1 VGVQIEEVRGHVSSL
16 AIAKSNYRT
25 GKAAPHALDWHNI
38 QHGGSVAAAEFTII
52 DTLADIDPAQWQAL
66 AGDNPTLSYTFLHA
80 LHETGCA
87 APNTGWSPRYLIL
100 QRDGELHAA
109 MPLYLKAHSRG
120 EYVFDQGWADA
131 FHRNGIP
138 YYPKLLSAVPFTPV
152 TGSRLLA
159 RTTED
164 RALLAQAALQVAQQ
178 LGTSSLHI
186 LFPADEDR
194 QALAEAGYMLRE
206 GVQFHWENQ
215 DYADFDAFLAS
226 MKMEKRKKLRQDRK
240 RVEDAGIHFEHL
252 AGSAISDEVLRFFY
266 QCYVSTYEAH
276 YSRPYLSLAFFQ
288 RLLAET
294 PDSLMIVLAKRGETS
309 VAVALNLVGGNV
321 MYGRYWGTQEFVSGL
336 HFETCYVQ
344 SIAYCIRHGLARF
357 EGGAQGI
364 HKMSRGLVPTATWS
378 AHWVADPRFADAIG
392 DFLTQETAAMDEY
405 LEELAEHIPFKKQ

>member
-1 VGVQIEEVRGHVSSL
+1 M
-16 AIAKSNYRT
+16 
-25 GKAAPHALDWHNI
+25 AAT
-38 QHGGSVAAAEFTII
+38 EFMII
-52 DTLADIDPAQWQAL
+52 DSLADIDPAQWQAL

-80 LHETGCA
+80 LHETECA
-87 APNTGWSPRYLIL
+87 SPRTGWSPRYLVL

-109 MPLYLKAHSRG
+109 MPLYLKEHSRG
-120 EYVFDQGWADA
+120 EYVFDHAWADA
-131 FHRNGIP
+131 FHRHGIP

-159 RTTED
+159 RTVED
-164 RALLAQAALQVAQQ
+164 RTLLAQAALQVARQ

-186 LFPADEDR
+186 LFPNDEDR
-194 QALAEAGYMLRE
+194 QALADAGYMLRE

-215 DYADFDAFLAS
+215 DYADFDAFLSS

-240 RVEDAGIHFEHL
+240 RVQEAGIHFEHL

-266 QCYVSTYEAH
+266 ECYISTYRAH
-276 YSRPYLSLAFFQ
+276 YSKPYLSLAFFQ

-294 PDSLMIVLAKRGETS
+294 PDSLMIVLAKRGDMP

-321 MYGRYWGTQEFVSGL
+321 MYGRYWGTQEFISGL

-344 SIAYCIRHGLARF
+344 SIEYCIRHGLARF

-364 HKMSRGLVPTATWS
+364 HKMSRGLVPTPTWS

-392 DFLTQETAAMDEY
+392 DFLAQETAAMNDYIDE
-405 LEELAEHIPFKKQ
+405 LSEHIPFKNP